1 MSDKNQQALLK
12 EQYDEF
18 VKSLEGKTETE
29 LREIEQQIINDSD
42 EYQKTLNT
50 TMFALPAKGYAEVA
64 KAIHLLLNK
73 QQVQWQYTLGIV
85 TMYEFW
91 DEDKRPKEVNYPTLD
106 GTLRTL
112 GSLTFTGYEE
122 WKAVLTIND
131 YFEDIREKY
140 VEATNVIYLNAEK
153 HNVVMDKLKI
163 YDENIPTCTVGED
176 GGARIE

>member
-1 MSDKNQQALLK
+1 
-12 EQYDEF
+12 
-18 VKSLEGKTETE
+18 
-29 LREIEQQIINDSD
+29 
-42 EYQKTLNT
+42 
-50 TMFALPAKGYAEVA
+50 
-64 KAIHLLLNK
+64 
-73 QQVQWQYTLGIV
+73 
-85 TMYEFW
+85 MYEFW